1 MLPKRS
7 PSVVKTLSV
16 LPSVREHSGH
26 GQDPLA
32 NDRQGA
38 LDDYD
43 DPRAFQNKSPLNY
56 LWTVNMIWLFPLFHD
71 IPLSEIW
78 SSTSDVCV
86 LSRYRQGCFTRSRE
100 IISQWPSH
108 TLRSFTEII
117 SPSGPS
123 KSIQYIWMN
132 KSRSWLLWPSTSF
145 QYPKVSPL

>member
-1 MLPKRS
+1 MERLNQDTSFSQPELNHLLNAMSTLPPISSYPMVTPAVTK
-7 PSVVKTLSV
+7 
-16 LPSVREHSGH
+16 
-26 GQDPLA
+26 
-32 NDRQGA
+32 
-38 LDDYD
+38 
-43 DPRAFQNKSPLNY
+43 PRHHAFQNKSPLNY
-56 LWTVNMIWLFPLFHD
+56 LWTVNMIWLFPLFHG

-132 KSRSWLLWPSTSF
+132 KSRSWLLCPSTSF